1 MSRVTKNATEIIVS
15 VLKAKNPKASS
26 ASIEVGES
34 VDDFVEVHLQHQR
47 NLKGEARLICCKKKT
62 TPNEE
67 EYLYSEEDVE
77 IILAP
82 GVLEALLRLNN
93 G

>member
-1 MSRVTKNATEIIVS
+1 MKNATEIIVS
-15 VLKAKNPKASS
+15 VLKAKDPKVA
-26 ASIEVGES
+26 AANVEVGDY

-62 TPNEE
+62 KPNGE

-82 GVLEALLRLNN
+82 GVLEAILRLNAD
-93 G
+93 